1 MASKNSSA
9 STSRPSVLG
18 LFFGRGPRAV
28 PWLVVAVVIDAL
40 DALTLWAL
48 SHVGKKGVKRLP
60 SFADNNSTGS
70 VAKELVMVRIRGSLN
85 HVLPATIR
93 SRWNSSWAM
102 AVNKESFLYRF
113 FLKTP
118 AGLGVSSSQ
127 AFVFDYHSI
136 TTCAKAHAV
145 RTKVPAFVS
154 FGWSVLEYFKP
165 SKLFSDDADFRKH
178 DVALSMLCSSGGRPA
193 TTGARCDS
201 VLPLLTGGVNA

>member
-145 RTKVPAFVS
+145 RRCPPLSLLGGASSSTLSLPNSFPMMQILGNMTLLSQCCVLVAGVRRQPA
-154 FGWSVLEYFKP
+154 LAAI
-165 SKLFSDDADFRKH
+165 LFYHF
-178 DVALSMLCSSGGRPA
+178 
-193 TTGARCDS
+193 
-201 VLPLLTGGVNA
+201 